1 MHALSH
7 AFSSLWNSADAPPP
21 APSTTLSKKPEA
33 IAPPAAEI
41 AENTVHLER
50 DPPAAEIAENTVHLE
65 RQDAKASE
73 NTVHLER
80 QDSVPPQPDPS
91 LIFESLL
98 MERDA
103 SRSVE
108 VRPGVEVD
116 SARALAEH
124 GDFATFRRRLLWQM
138 IKRKWFGALTERT
151 TAGLGTPAE
160 FVRFVA
166 DASDAL
172 SAEFRAAPALAP
184 HAHAVK
190 LLFKGGNVVTFV
202 KAAAVGMLRAAS
214 ADGRVADLAAALTSS
229 GLSDVDFYCLLDYE
243 ADPALKDPATFEAA
257 HAAAREAAKSALR
270 RVALPASWSSRADS
284 GAALAAAAAALLGEL
299 EDAKRH
305 YGLDDPP
312 SLALVAALAA
322 PGALAAVPCA
332 RRDVDI
338 RQTAAGVAL
347 RFGGES
353 RAAYVSDNASVEHRD
368 ARCVAAD
375 DVCAFSLVRLLCG
388 FRVTPARR
396 AAAAALAALR
406 GADASWD
413 EDRDDGSVLC
423 KGEGVDVSF
432 PKRLDVN
439 LALWAE
445 GERDAPGS
453 FVSRATLAAGG
464 RTTSILCESLD
475 ALILEQRDLTFGKR
489 AQHLVIWR
497 VAKSA
502 KRLRRLVELL
512 GVKLLA
518 APGFSPRTKA
528 QALRVLHATLAGF
541 CDRSFRASAAADKKT
556 RKSAGGGAEPL
567 REANGPPRTAVKAR
581 RPAHRDAHRPRAAVD
596 AADRVGL
603 DAAELARC
611 DALFAAALVD
621 ASLVRPL
628 EHLALRAFGDAADL
642 ALPPNFAAKWD
653 AVLAPLVS
661 LVDTFAGA
669 AEALAEINATALAEH
684 RLYDFDLGTAWAA

>member
-1 MHALSH
+1 MDALSR

-21 APSTTLSKKPEA
+21 APSTTLSKNPEA

-41 AENTVHLER
+41 A
-50 DPPAAEIAENTVHLE
+50 
-65 RQDAKASE
+65 E

-116 SARALAEH
+116 AARALAEH

-166 DASDAL
+166 DANDAL

-184 HAHAVK
+184 RAAVK

-257 HAAAREAAKSALR
+257 HAAAREAAKRALR
-270 RVALPASWSSRADS
+270 RVALPASWSSRTRRRFAARGGS
-284 GAALAAAAAALLGEL
+284 SASSRTRSATTASTTRRPSRSSPRSPRPARSRPCPARGAA
-299 EDAKRH
+299 
-305 YGLDDPP
+305 
-312 SLALVAALAA
+312 STS
-322 PGALAAVPCA
+322 A
-332 RRDVDI
+332 RR
-338 RQTAAGVAL
+338 RRRRAPL
-347 RFGGES
+347 CGES
-353 RAAYVSDNASVEHRD
+353 RAAYVSDNASVAVSVEHRD

-388 FRVTPARR
+388 FRVTPARG

-464 RTTSILCESLD
+464 RATSILCESLD

-518 APGFSPRTKA
+518 APGFAPRTKA

-541 CDRSFRASAAADKKT
+541 CDRSFGRAADKKT
-556 RKSAGGGAEPL
+556 RKSAGGGAE
-567 REANGPPRTAVKAR
+567 RGKRTGPADGRQGAAARAPRRAPAAR
-581 RPAHRDAHRPRAAVD
+581 GVD

-603 DAAELARC
+603 TPRARC
-611 DALFAAALVD
+611 DAL
-621 ASLVRPL
+621 
-628 EHLALRAFGDAADL
+628 LRRRSSTRRSCGPWSTSRSAPSATPRTSRCRRTS
-642 ALPPNFAAKWD
+642 PPSGT
-653 AVLAPLVS
+653 VLAPLVS

-669 AEALAEINATALAEH
+669 AEALADANATALAEH

>member
-1 MHALSH
+1 
-7 AFSSLWNSADAPPP
+7 
-21 APSTTLSKKPEA
+21 
-33 IAPPAAEI
+33 
-41 AENTVHLER
+41 
-50 DPPAAEIAENTVHLE
+50 
-65 RQDAKASE
+65 
-73 NTVHLER
+73 
-80 QDSVPPQPDPS
+80 
-91 LIFESLL
+91 
-98 MERDA
+98 
-103 SRSVE
+103 
-108 VRPGVEVD
+108 
-116 SARALAEH
+116 
-124 GDFATFRRRLLWQM
+124 
-138 IKRKWFGALTERT
+138 
-151 TAGLGTPAE
+151 
-160 FVRFVA
+160 
-166 DASDAL
+166 
-172 SAEFRAAPALAP
+172 
-184 HAHAVK
+184 
-190 LLFKGGNVVTFV
+190 
-202 KAAAVGMLRAAS
+202 MLRAAS

-229 GLSDVDFYCLLDYE
+229 GLSGVDFYCLLDYE

-257 HAAAREAAKSALR
+257 HAAAREAAKRALR

-284 GAALAAAAAALLGEL
+284 GAARAAALLGEL

-312 SLALVAALAA
+312 SSRSSPRSPRPARSRPCPAR
-322 PGALAAVPCA
+322 GA
-332 RRDVDI
+332 
-338 RQTAAGVAL
+338 T
-347 RFGGES
+347 
-353 RAAYVSDNASVEHRD
+353 SVEHRD

-388 FRVTPARR
+388 FRVTPARG

-432 PKRLDVN
+432 PKRLGVN

-445 GERDAPGS
+445 ASATRRAPSSRGRRSRRAGARLRSSASRSTRSSSSSAILRSGS
-453 FVSRATLAAGG
+453 
-464 RTTSILCESLD
+464 
-475 ALILEQRDLTFGKR
+475 

-518 APGFSPRTKA
+518 APGFAPRTKA

-541 CDRSFRASAAADKKT
+541 CDRSFGR
-556 RKSAGGGAEPL
+556 RGGQE
-567 REANGPPRTAVKAR
+567 AR
-581 RPAHRDAHRPRAAVD
+581 RPAAAPSPRAATP
-596 AADRVGL
+596 
-603 DAAELARC
+603 
-611 DALFAAALVD
+611 FAALVD

-669 AEALAEINATALAEH
+669 AEALADANATALAEH
-684 RLYDFDLGTAWAA
+684 RSTTSTSDRVAA

>member
-1 MHALSH
+1 
-7 AFSSLWNSADAPPP
+7 
-21 APSTTLSKKPEA
+21 
-33 IAPPAAEI
+33 
-41 AENTVHLER
+41 
-50 DPPAAEIAENTVHLE
+50 
-65 RQDAKASE
+65 
-73 NTVHLER
+73 
-80 QDSVPPQPDPS
+80 
-91 LIFESLL
+91 

-116 SARALAEH
+116 AARALAEH

-184 HAHAVK
+184 QRAVK

-243 ADPALKDPATFEAA
+243 ADPASRTRRPSRPRTPRR
-257 HAAAREAAKSALR
+257 ARPPSARCGASRCR
-270 RVALPASWSSRADS
+270 RPGRRARTRAPRRGGALHRRAR
-284 GAALAAAAAALLGEL
+284 GRE
-299 EDAKRH
+299 RH

-338 RQTAAGVAL
+338 RQTADGAAPL
-347 RFGGES
+347 RGSARGL
-353 RAAYVSDNASVEHRD
+353 RSVEHRD

-464 RTTSILCESLD
+464 RATSILCESLD

-528 QALRVLHATLAGF
+528 QALRVLDATLAGF
-541 CDRSFRASAAADKKT
+541 CDRSFRATAAADKKT
-556 RKSAGGGAEPL
+556 RKSAGGAEPL
-567 REANGPPRTAVKAR
+567 RKRTGRRGRPSRRGGPRTATRTGRAR
-581 RPAHRDAHRPRAAVD
+581 PWTPRT
-596 AADRVGL
+596 
-603 DAAELARC
+603 
-611 DALFAAALVD
+611 
-621 ASLVRPL
+621 AS
-628 EHLALRAFGDAADL
+628 A
-642 ALPPNFAAKWD
+642 
-653 AVLAPLVS
+653 
-661 LVDTFAGA
+661 
-669 AEALAEINATALAEH
+669 
-684 RLYDFDLGTAWAA
+684 